1 MKENIKKY
9 IEVCGRYVLVGAALL
24 CWWSIFFPQMV
35 MNEECYR
42 VLEKDGRPV
51 AEKELWAAEPD
62 WMELPAYWEILEAE
76 QEDVVLTSRLW
87 EYFKDKGW
95 IKE

>member
-1 MKENIKKY
+1 MKEKVKKY
-9 IEVCGRYVLVGAALL
+9 IGIYGRYVLAGFTVF

-35 MNEECYR
+35 MNENCYR

-51 AEKELWAAEPD
+51 TEESLQAEEPD
-62 WMELPAYWEILEAE
+62 WMDLPAYWEILEAE
-76 QEDVVLTSRLW
+76 EDEVVLTGKLW